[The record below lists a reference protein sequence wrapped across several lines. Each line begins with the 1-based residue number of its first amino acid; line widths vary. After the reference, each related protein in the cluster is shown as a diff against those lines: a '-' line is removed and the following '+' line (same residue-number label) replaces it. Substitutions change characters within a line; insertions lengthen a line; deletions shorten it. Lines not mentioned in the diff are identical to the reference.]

1 MPDGCVSQN
10 TEVFLYPP
18 TFSAL
23 PCIIHPNWQANC
35 ISAVSLERAS
45 PMCRHKRKAHFNP
58 FFFFFYNS
66 FFSLPPSPVFFMNR
80 ACSSSMFTC
89 RTLSWNEQ
97 RMMMHMLNSS
107 GTQEGMTFYFLFYF
121 FLIFTLFHF
130 QMAVVVLFLLT
141 DWGCSCGTGGGNL
154 CKEKKFHRWLQ
165 RGNLCLHLSFF
176 FFLNQSTLFF
186 QSPHGWTT
194 VPLYY
199 LHARCTTSRL
209 LMGRTGWIRCYSV
222 TGFTGPISHY
232 FTRWSL
238 VGRSGIT
245 RTVHNLLQRANQSSE
260 SEI

>member
-1 MPDGCVSQN
+1 
-10 TEVFLYPP
+10 
-18 TFSAL
+18 
-23 PCIIHPNWQANC
+23 
-35 ISAVSLERAS
+35 
-45 PMCRHKRKAHFNP
+45 
-58 FFFFFYNS
+58 
-66 FFSLPPSPVFFMNR
+66 MNR
-80 ACSSSMFTC
+80 ACSSYMFTC

-107 GTQEGMTFYFLFYF
+107 GTQEGMTFFFLF
-121 FLIFTLFHF
+121 LFSF
-130 QMAVVVLFLLT
+130 QMVVVVLFLLT
-141 DWGCSCGTGGGNL
+141 DWGCSCGTRGNL
-154 CKEKKFHRWLQ
+154 CKEKKFHRGLQ

-186 QSPHGWTT
+186 QSPHGWTM

-222 TGFTGPISHY
+222 TGLTGPISHY
-232 FTRWSL
+232 FTGWSL